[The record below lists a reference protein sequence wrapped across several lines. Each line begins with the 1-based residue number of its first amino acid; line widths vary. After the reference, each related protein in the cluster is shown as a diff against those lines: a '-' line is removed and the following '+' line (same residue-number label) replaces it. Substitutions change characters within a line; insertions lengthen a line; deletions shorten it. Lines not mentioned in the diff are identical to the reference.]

1 MARVLVAGESWQ
13 TLSLHIKGFDSFFT
27 SEYKEGVGSFREAL
41 EHGGHS
47 VDFQPNHVAAVSF
60 PDTVEAL
67 SEYGVVFLSDIGSN
81 TLLMPPVTFAFG
93 ESRPNRLVALR
104 SWVAGG
110 GGLAMIGGYLS
121 FQGIEGKGNYA
132 VTPLADALPVELER
146 GDDRSE
152 VPEGAVVRTTGQEH
166 SVIEGLP
173 EEWPL
178 LLGFQRLVPRE
189 GATVLAT
196 INDWPLLVVWQY
208 GQGRVLAFA
217 SDIGPHWAP
226 AVFTEWSGYTQLW
239 AQAASWLG
247 QETK

>member
-104 SWVAGG
+104 SWVADGG
-110 GGLAMIGGYLS
+110 
-121 FQGIEGKGNYA
+121 
-132 VTPLADALPVELER
+132 
-146 GDDRSE
+146 
-152 VPEGAVVRTTGQEH
+152 
-166 SVIEGLP
+166 
-173 EEWPL
+173 
-178 LLGFQRLVPRE
+178 
-189 GATVLAT
+189 
-196 INDWPLLVVWQY
+196 
-208 GQGRVLAFA
+208 
-217 SDIGPHWAP
+217 
-226 AVFTEWSGYTQLW
+226 
-239 AQAASWLG
+239 
-247 QETK
+247 